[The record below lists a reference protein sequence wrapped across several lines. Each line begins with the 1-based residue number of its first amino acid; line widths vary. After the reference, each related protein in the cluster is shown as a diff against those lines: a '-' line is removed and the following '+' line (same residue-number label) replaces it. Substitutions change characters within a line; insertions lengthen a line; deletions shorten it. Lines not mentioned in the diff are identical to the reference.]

1 MIGATSW
8 GILWYPFRLMEAA
21 GLAAPIATFLSYF
34 VAVAFGTMI
43 FPRAWR
49 EFPRHFGW
57 LFAIALA
64 AGLTN
69 VTYLVA
75 VMQGNVVRIV
85 LLFFLAPLWT
95 VPFARWL
102 LKERLTLAGYATIA
116 LAMAGAIVML
126 WRPELGLPAPRSVD
140 EWLGLVAGIA
150 FALYN
155 VLIKRTE
162 MLTAPAKT
170 LAASAGV
177 GLVALPV
184 ALWLSPPVATWV
196 TAATPNLWLIGIV
209 GSALMLTGITLQYG
223 LARVSANRAA
233 VILLFELIVAAVA
246 AHYLAGETTR
256 INDWIGG
263 AMIVGA
269 GMVSTVFHKD
279 VG

>member
-1 MIGATSW
+1 MLGATSW
-8 GILWYPFRLMEAA
+8 GILWYPFRLMETA
-21 GLAAPIATFLSYF
+21 GLAAPIATFFSYF
-34 VAVAFGTMI
+34 VAVLLGTLI

-49 EFPRHFGW
+49 EFPQHFGW
-57 LFAIALA
+57 LFLIGLS

-95 VPFARWL
+95 VPFARL
-102 LKERLTLAGYATIA
+102 ILKERLTWTGYATIA
-116 LAMAGAIVML
+116 LAMAGAVIML
-126 WRPELGLPAPRSVD
+126 WRPELGMPLPRSGD
-140 EWLGLVAGIA
+140 EWLGLFAGIA

-155 VLIKRTE
+155 VLIKRTD

-170 LAASAGV
+170 LASSAGV

-184 ALWLSPPVATWV
+184 ALWLSPPISTWLG
-196 TAATPNLWLIGIV
+196 AATPNIWLILLVGAALMFTGIV
-209 GSALMLTGITLQYG
+209 LQYG
-223 LARVSANRAA
+223 LARVAANRAA

-256 INDWIGG
+256 LNDWVGG

-269 GMVSTVFHKD
+269 GMVSTVFHQD
-279 VG
+279 AG